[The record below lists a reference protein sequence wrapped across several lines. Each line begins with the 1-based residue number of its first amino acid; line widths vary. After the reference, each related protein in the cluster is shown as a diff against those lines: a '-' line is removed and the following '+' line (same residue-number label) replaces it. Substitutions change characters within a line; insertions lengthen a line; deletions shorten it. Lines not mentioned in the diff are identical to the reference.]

1 MAWKLKP
8 PKVHAKRLFNQR
20 AERKP
25 EIREKRKT
33 INVVNVQSV
42 LTQACV
48 CKAEGVLAVNQN
60 YRRVIQEQVDLAKT
74 LSS

>member
-1 MAWKLKP
+1 MVWKLKP
-8 PKVHAKRLFNQR
+8 LMMHAKRMFNQR

-42 LTQACV
+42 STPAYVCV
-48 CKAEGVLAVNQN
+48 CKGEGVLPVNQN
-60 YRRVIQEQVDLAKT
+60 YTVVSYRSKGMLA
-74 LSS
+74 